1 MQSPWLRSKQSI
13 AESWLRREHRDRDL
27 PLLPLPV
34 LPEVQAAVHH
44 QEAAQADV
52 LLHQEAAT
60 AHGGDQ
66 AAHHQAAVQAHQ
78 VHSHH
83 TVSRHIQAVLHQVIQ
98 ATVHHQAHRATVHR
112 ATEVCRQP
120 IQMGWYKLDKRC

>member
-27 PLLPLPV
+27 PLLQLPV

-52 LLHQEAAT
+52 PLHQEAAT
-60 AHGGDQ
+60 AHGGAQ
-66 AAHHQAAVQAHQ
+66 AAHHQAVVQAHQ
-78 VHSHH
+78 VRHQQVDQQDQISQAMHRSLSAIH
-83 TVSRHIQAVLHQVIQ
+83 TDGVVQV
-98 ATVHHQAHRATVHR
+98 
-112 ATEVCRQP
+112 
-120 IQMGWYKLDKRC
+120 

>member
-34 LPEVQAAVHH
+34 LPEAQAAVHH

-60 AHGGDQ
+60 AHGGAQ
-66 AAHHQAAVQAHQ
+66 AAHHQAVVQAHQ
-78 VHSHH
+78 VRHQQVDQQDQISQAMHRSLSAIH
-83 TVSRHIQAVLHQVIQ
+83 TDGVVQV
-98 ATVHHQAHRATVHR
+98 
-112 ATEVCRQP
+112 
-120 IQMGWYKLDKRC
+120 

>member
-34 LPEVQAAVHH
+34 LPEAQAAVHH

-60 AHGGDQ
+60 AHGGAQ
-66 AAHHQAAVQAHQ
+66 AAHHQAVVHQVVQVAVAQARRVIVAHQ
-78 VHSHH
+78 AA
-83 TVSRHIQAVLHQVIQ
+83 QAVREQVQ
-98 ATVHHQAHRATVHR
+98 Q
-112 ATEVCRQP
+112 
-120 IQMGWYKLDKRC
+120 L